1 MPIVYIV
8 LAMLGLTAVPASQ
21 ATLSGHLYDVA
32 GQVALPG
39 FGGDGGPALSAQI
52 DGVQGLAVDA
62 AGNIF
67 LSDYNNHRVR
77 RVDRATGIITTVAG
91 DGTPGFFGEGIPAA
105 IAWLWHPT
113 ALALD
118 AGGNLLI
125 ADTHNQRIRRVDA
138 LTGLITTVAGNGLV
152 GYSGDGGPATSA
164 GFNYPYGILVEPDGD
179 LLVGDQYNARI
190 RRVDAATGVITTIA
204 GNGTFGY
211 AGDGGPAIAASFEAP
226 TRMGLDSAGNLFV
239 VEYVRRVRRID
250 ALTQIVTTVVGSG
263 SAGAGQTV
271 HGAYDIF
278 VDGGD
283 NLFVAD
289 QIAAGSEHVWRFPP
303 TFDDVAV
310 VAGASGVGDAS
321 DGVPGSQAQLEG
333 IGALGADHSLGVL
346 YVGQVSRLSS
356 VAAAVQCSDDLADG
370 DADGQCDLWDPCT
383 NPSDGQ
389 TFTRA
394 KLRLRK
400 LLDGTPG
407 NDKLLL
413 IADVGNVD
421 PGAIDPIAGGVSIQV
436 EDEHGIGV
444 LEIPLPAVAYAGPET
459 RGWLSKGGNWKYFDS
474 TGATIEGVS
483 KASIKA
489 TSADSVRLVLKGK
502 RATYDLQ
509 QGLDPLSVVV
519 TFGGQAEAAAGLC
532 GEVTFTLEEC
542 QAASF
547 LTCAH

>member
-1 MPIVYIV
+1 MPVARARPCRLPIVYTV

-39 FGGDGGPALSAQI
+39 FGGDGGPALSAQV

-67 LSDYNNHRVR
+67 LSDYNNHRVPRRSRDRDHHDRGRRRR
-77 RVDRATGIITTVAG
+77 RVL
-91 DGTPGFFGEGIPAA
+91 GEGFPAVS
-105 IAWLWHPT
+105 AWLWHPT
-113 ALALD
+113 ALAFD

-125 ADTHNQRIRRVDA
+125 ADTYNQRIRRVDA

-164 GFNYPYGILVEPDGD
+164 SFNYPYGILVEPDGD

-226 TRMGLDSAGNLFV
+226 TRMALDSAGNLFV

-271 HGAYDIF
+271 VGAYDIF

-283 NLFVAD
+283 NIFVAD
-289 QIAAGSEHVWRFPP
+289 QIGAGSEHVWRFPP
-303 TFDDVAV
+303 TFDDVAL
-310 VAGASGVGDAS
+310 VAGASGVGDDS
-321 DGVPGSQAQLEG
+321 DGVPGSQAHLEG
-333 IGALGADHSLGVL
+333 IGALGADPGLGVL

-356 VAAAVQCSDDLADG
+356 VAAAVQCPDDLADG

-400 LLDGTPG
+400 LVDGTPG

-421 PGAIDPIAGGVSIQV
+421 AGAIDPIARGVSIQV

-444 LEIPLPAVAYAGPET
+444 LEIPLPAVAYAGPGT
-459 RGWLSKGGNWKYFDS
+459 RGWLSKGSNWKYFDS

-483 KASIKA
+483 KRRSRRRAPTASA
-489 TSADSVRLVLKGK
+489 W
-502 RATYDLQ
+502 
-509 QGLDPLSVVV
+509 
-519 TFGGQAEAAAGLC
+519 C
-532 GEVTFTLEEC
+532 
-542 QAASF
+542 
-547 LTCAH
+547 